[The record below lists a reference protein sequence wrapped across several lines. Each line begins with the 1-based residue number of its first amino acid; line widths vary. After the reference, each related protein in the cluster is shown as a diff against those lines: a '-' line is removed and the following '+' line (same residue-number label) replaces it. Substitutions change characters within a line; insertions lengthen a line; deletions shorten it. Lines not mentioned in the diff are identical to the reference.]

1 MTDHPIVRL
10 MSLPTTIHGFCYHD
24 DDGESYVILNSR
36 DTWEQNLRTL
46 AHEEKH
52 IFNGEMYDPGYDEY
66 GN

>member
-1 MTDHPIVRL
+1 
-10 MSLPTTIHGFCYHD
+10 MSLPTTVHGFCYHD

-52 IFNGEMYDPGYDEY
+52 ISNGEMYDLGYDEY